1 MLVPPGESRPDHKGC
16 PIPLPNGA
24 AGRVK
29 RRLAFAL
36 PIDTNPELDE
46 LLAHLSALMT

>member
-1 MLVPPGESRPDHKGC
+1 MPDPTAKWCG
-16 PIPLPNGA
+16 GTGQA
-24 AGRVK
+24 